1 MKNKTWLSWL
11 LILLSAAMLLA
22 GCTPRENQPDTPQL
36 PGTTF
41 PEQTEDRV
49 DEITEESGIPF
60 VTQYIILSYPAQLE
74 DMVTVEYEQLADGQ
88 QILFFTEFTGEKLEL
103 FRFSISKSGTEG
115 FTLGVLNDE
124 KDGALQVCVA
134 VKDYSD
140 GNWAPEDYT
149 KLLSMQ
155 DHVNDIIVQFHQ
167 DPRFTAA
174 KS

>member
-1 MKNKTWLSWL
+1 MNNKTWLFWV

-36 PGTTF
+36 PGTTL
-41 PEQTEDRV
+41 PEQTEDSV

-74 DMVTVEYEQLADGQ
+74 DMVTIEYEQLADGQ

-124 KDGALQVCVA
+124 KVGALQVCVE

-167 DPRFTAA
+167 DPRFTAT

>member
-1 MKNKTWLSWL
+1 MTKKQWLSAL
-11 LILLSAAMLLA
+11 LILLSVAMLLV
-22 GCTPRENQPDTPQL
+22 GCTPQENQPDTPDL
-36 PGTTF
+36 PGTTL
-41 PEQTEDRV
+41 PEQTENSV
-49 DEITEESGIPF
+49 EQLTEEPGIPF

-74 DMVTVEYEQLADGQ
+74 DMVTVEYAQLADGQ

-115 FTLGVLNDE
+115 FALGVLNDE
-124 KDGALQVCVA
+124 QDGALQVCVE

-167 DPRFTAA
+167 DPRFTAT
-174 KS
+174 KG